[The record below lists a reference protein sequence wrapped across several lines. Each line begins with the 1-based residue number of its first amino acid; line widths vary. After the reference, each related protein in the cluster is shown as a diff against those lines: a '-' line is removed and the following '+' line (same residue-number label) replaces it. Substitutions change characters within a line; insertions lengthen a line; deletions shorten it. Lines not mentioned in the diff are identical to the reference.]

1 MDKIRQSKMTLGKR
15 ASPQNSYNIVVV
27 GATGNVGSNILKIL
41 DERNFPVDEIYAL
54 ASRQSIG
61 KQVSFGE
68 RKNLTVDAIENFD
81 FSQADIA
88 IFAAGGEVAKK
99 YAPIAAK
106 NKCIVIDNSSYFRMH
121 SDVPLIVPE
130 VNADAIKDISAPC
143 IISNPNCVA
152 VPLVMALKPLHDLSL
167 ITRVVVSTYQS
178 VSGAGKK
185 AMDELYEQT
194 KGVFIYKKTSPKQFS
209 RQIAFNVIPQI
220 DSFDENGFTKEE
232 NKIREEV
239 KKILGSNKIEVVP
252 TSVRVPV
259 FIGHSISVNIEFEKN
274 ITLEKTLN
282 ALKKAPGIILSDY
295 QDSFKYTTP
304 IECAGKDSVY
314 VSRVR
319 RDPSVKNGIC
329 MWLASDNMRKGAA
342 LNAIQIAEIL
352 KNKYL

>member
-1 MDKIRQSKMTLGKR
+1 MT
-15 ASPQNSYNIVVV
+15 SNSYKIAVV

-68 RKNLTVDAIENFD
+68 RKNLTVDAVENFD
-81 FSQADIA
+81 FSQANIA
-88 IFAAGGEVAKK
+88 IFAAGSEIAKR
-99 YAPIAAK
+99 YVPIAVK
-106 NKCIVIDNSSYFRMH
+106 NKCVVIDNSSYFRMH
-121 SDVPLIVPE
+121 NDVPLIVPE
-130 VNADAIKDISAPC
+130 VNSDAVKDFNDSH

-152 VPLVMALKPLHDLSL
+152 VPLVMALKPLHDLSV

-194 KGVFIYKKTSPKQFS
+194 KGVFVYKKIAPSHFS
-209 RQIAFNVIPQI
+209 RQISFNVIPQI

-239 KKILGSNKIEVVP
+239 KKILGSNNIEVVP
-252 TSVRVPV
+252 TCVRVPV

-274 ITLEKTLN
+274 IDLEKALT
-282 ALKKAPGIILSDY
+282 ALKKTPGVVLSDY

-304 IECAGKDSVY
+304 VECAGKDPVY
-314 VSRVR
+314 ISRVR
-319 RDPSVKNGIC
+319 RDPSVENGIC
-329 MWLASDNMRKGAA
+329 MWIASDNMRKGAA
-342 LNAIQIAEIL
+342 LNAVQIAEVLISS
-352 KNKYL
+352 YL